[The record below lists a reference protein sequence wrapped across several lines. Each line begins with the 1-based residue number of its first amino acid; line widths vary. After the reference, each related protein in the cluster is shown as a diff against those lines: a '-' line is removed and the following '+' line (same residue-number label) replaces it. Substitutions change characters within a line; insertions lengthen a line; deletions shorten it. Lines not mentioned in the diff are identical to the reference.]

1 MRQHLKLSQERFS
14 RGFGEPIR
22 PAFNAGKT
30 PPVIRSRAA
39 NPPELH
45 IKIQQEEANMTV
57 KWPALVAAALGLTIM
72 AGAAEAQ
79 TKLKWAHV
87 YETSEPFHTQSVW
100 AAQEISK
107 RTNGRYQIDVYPAS
121 QLGKETDINQG
132 LSLGSVDILSRVPAS
147 RPQLSADRC
156 DLLPL
161 HFPGCEPPPG
171 IHQERCLQ
179 GACPRL
185 CG

>member
-1 MRQHLKLSQERFS
+1 MRARPRPLFAVER
-14 RGFGEPIR
+14 PIR
-22 PAFNAGKT
+22 QSCTSNPARGSEYDCKMVRT
-30 PPVIRSRAA
+30 RCRRARTYA
-39 NPPELH
+39 
-45 IKIQQEEANMTV
+45 
-57 KWPALVAAALGLTIM
+57 IM

-132 LSLGSVDILSRVPAS
+132 LSLGSVDMIISGSSFAS
-147 RPQLSADRC
+147 RSFRRSA
-156 DLLPL
+156 
-161 HFPGCEPPPG
+161 
-171 IHQERCLQ
+171 
-179 GACPRL
+179 
-185 CG
+185 